1 MASNESASA
10 ANSDNGDDQIAAA
23 TSLYEGRLLV
33 ESARV
38 AIEMLIARDTPAT
51 KEELSVSQKL
61 LNDAA
66 DAFEAAQR
74 VLFRLWGI
82 AIGQA

>member
-1 MASNESASA
+1 MAINDNTGDGAGG
-10 ANSDNGDDQIAAA
+10 NGDDQIAAS

-38 AIEMLIARDTPAT
+38 GLETLIARDTPAT
-51 KEELSVSQKL
+51 KEELSVIRKL

-74 VLFRLWGI
+74 VLYRLWGI